1 VFKLERMNTSSQAYI
16 SKLHKNFYLLS
27 PFNELPQSSIY
38 LHGVKVTFLMTRK
51 SKKITDYPNRAATA
65 DYLTCKE
72 PLYENIQRWAT
83 AEDYH

>member
-1 VFKLERMNTSSQAYI
+1 MNTSLQAYI
-16 SKLHKNFYLLS
+16 SKLQQNFYLLS

-38 LHGVKVTFLMTRK
+38 LHGVKVTFLMTHK
-51 SKKITDYPNRAATA
+51 SKKKIVDYPTRAATA
-65 DYLTCKE
+65 DYHTCKE